1 MAKRISDKERKEI
14 VDDFTNNISLEE
26 ISKRYNFTKLT
37 ISRNLKKSLGEDK
50 FNELNKSNKSS
61 ESRKS
66 SKKENRNLDSK
77 KLVEMKTN
85 DNNLEGYFKE
95 VSKDSFPENTFLE
108 IAPLNL
114 EIDNKPQKDL
124 SSISIEEVEL
134 PKVVYMVVDKQVELE
149 TKLLKEYIE
158 WNFLSEKD
166 LSRNTIEIFYDL
178 KTAKR
183 SIKKDQ
189 RVIKVPNSNVFKI
202 AAPILLSRGISRIV
216 SSEVLIALWRFIRVN
231 VI

>member
-1 MAKRISDKERKEI
+1 LILAKRISDKERKEI

-50 FNELNKSNKSS
+50 FNELNKSNKSN
-61 ESRKS
+61 KS
-66 SKKENRNLDSK
+66 NKNEKRNLDSK
-77 KLVEMKTN
+77 KLVEMKG
-85 DNNLEGYFKE
+85 DDKNLEGYYKE
-95 VSKDSFPENTFLE
+95 ASNDSFPENTFLE

-114 EIDNKPQKDL
+114 EIDNEPQKDL

-216 SSEVLIALWRFIRVN
+216 SSEVLIAL
-231 VI
+231 